1 MSSHALIV
9 GAGSGISAAMARA
22 LLAEGWNV
30 ALASRSIEGKTI
42 EGTGAAT
49 RHVCDATKAGDV
61 AALFTALEESG
72 RTPDFVLFNAS
83 ARLRGP
89 FLDLDP
95 KAVEQS
101 LIVSAYAGFLVAQE
115 AARRMVQKGQGAI
128 FFTGASAS
136 VKGYAQSAPFAMGK
150 FALRGMAQSL
160 AREFQPK
167 GIHVAHFIIDGLV
180 ASPAHPAEPTRPD
193 AMLDPNAIAA
203 VYMSVLK
210 QPRNAWTQEADLRP
224 WAEAF

>member
-1 MSSHALIV
+1 MPSHALIV

-30 ALASRSIEGKTI
+30 ALASRSIDSKTI
-42 EGTGAAT
+42 EGADRAT

-61 AALFTALEESG
+61 AALFTALDESG

-101 LIVSAYAGFLVAQE
+101 LMVSAYAGFLVAQE
-115 AARRMVQKGQGAI
+115 AARRMVQKGHGAI

-150 FALRGMAQSL
+150 FALRGLAQSL
-160 AREFQPK
+160 AREFHPK
-167 GIHVAHFIIDGLV
+167 GIHVTHFIIDGLV
-180 ASPAHPAEPTRPD
+180 ASPARPAEPTRPD